1 MKKAVSL
8 IVSVLLAFGFL
19 AGCDANAADTSASSV
34 SIAASGDEKVKV
46 VTTIFPQY
54 DFVREIAGD
63 NVELTMLLPPGAESH
78 SFEPSPKDII
88 TIQECDIF
96 IYVGGDSDVWIADIL
111 DSMDTSGMTILSLMD
126 MVEVKEEEIVEGMEH
141 DHDHGHDHAEIDP
154 DNVKDRELTD
164 FAGDWA
170 TIETALAAGALD
182 EYITHQAEENE
193 VSFEEQLAS
202 CQSAWKTDYPTLRVD
217 GDKITFVSGDGGET
231 SATYTYANYELI
243 EGDHGLSVWYG
254 YTKESGDDAAPQN
267 VVFNDHGDGN
277 VHEEEEHDSDESG
290 AHDEHDNDEHHE
302 HDTAHTHVRYG
313 SETVAELAALTDWTP
328 FYFDAT
334 ASNEEVAEALAV
346 HGHSDEEEEGHE
358 HEHEEGELDEHV
370 WTSPKNAKLIVQA
383 ISDKLQEEDTANADT
398 YAQNT
403 AAYLTKLD
411 ELDAAFEEAVAAGNR
426 STILFGD
433 RFPFRYFADDYG
445 LTYFAA
451 FTGCSTETEASAA
464 TIAFLID
471 KVTDESIPVVFYIE
485 MSNEKIAD
493 TLCEDTG
500 AKKRLM
506 HSCHN
511 VSRDEMAAGASYL
524 SLMTQNIEVLKEAL
538 A

>member
-1 MKKAVSL
+1 MKKAISL
-8 IVSVLLAFGFL
+8 IVSVVLAFGLL
-19 AGCDANAADTSASSV
+19 AGCGANAADTSLPGNS
-34 SIAASGDEKVKV
+34 AAAGGEKVKV

-111 DSMDTSGMTILSLMD
+111 DSMDTSSMTILSLMD

-141 DHDHGHDHAEIDP
+141 DHDHGHEHAEIDP

-193 VSFEEQLAS
+193 VSFDEQKS
-202 CQSAWKTDYPTLRVD
+202 TYESAWKTDYPTLRVD
-217 GDKITFVSGDGGET
+217 GDKITFVSDSGEV
-231 SATYTYANYELI
+231 SATYAYANYELI

-267 VVFNDHGDGN
+267 LVFNDHGDGN
-277 VHEEEEHDSDESG
+277 VHEEEEHDEHDESD
-290 AHDEHDNDEHHE
+290 AHDEHDSDEHHE
-302 HDTAHTHVRYG
+302 HATAHTHVRYG
-313 SETVAELAALTDWTP
+313 SETVAELAAITDWTP
-328 FYFDAT
+328 FYFDAA
-334 ASNEEVAEALAV
+334 ASHEEVAQALGG
-346 HGHSDEEEEGHE
+346 HGHSDEEEEEG

-383 ISDKLQEEDTANADT
+383 ISNTLQQKDAANADI

-403 AAYLTKLD
+403 TAYLAKLD
-411 ELDAAFEEAVAAGNR
+411 ELDAAFEEAVAAGSRN
-426 STILFGD
+426 TIVFGD

-445 LTYFAA
+445 LEYFAA

-471 KVTDESIPVVFYIE
+471 KVKDEHIPVVFYIE

-500 AKKRLM
+500 AEKRLM

-511 VSRDEMAAGASYL
+511 VSKQEMEAGASYL
-524 SLMTQNIEVLKEAL
+524 SLMTQNIEVLREAL